1 MASRFAPLLAAP
13 LLFALTAA
21 APKRAPAPTPLPDV
35 VRVAMATELGTI
47 TLDLDAKNAP
57 ITTRNFVR
65 YVDQKRFDGIV
76 FYRVMRLPWGD
87 PPNGLIQAGTQGNP
101 QRNVPPIAHE
111 PTTVTGVLHKAGSI
125 SMARNAPGTA
135 AGDFSILLSDMPGLD
150 ANPEATNDDQKPGF
164 AAFGHVVEGMD
175 VVRRIYDVPLSP
187 TLGQGVMKGQMIA
200 KPVRVLTVRRVA
212 IPATPAGAAAN

>member
-1 MASRFAPLLAAP
+1 MASRFAPLLAVP
-13 LLFALTAA
+13 LLLALTAA
-21 APKRAPAPTPLPDV
+21 APKKAPTPAPLPDV
-35 VRVAMATELGTI
+35 VRIAMTTELGTI

-57 ITTRNFVR
+57 VTTRNFVR
-65 YVDQKRFDGIV
+65 YADQKRFDGII
-76 FYRVMRLPWGD
+76 FYRVMRLPWGE

-101 QRNVPPIAHE
+101 QRNLPPIAHE
-111 PTTVTGVLHKAGSI
+111 PTNVTGVLHKAGSI

-150 ANPEATNDDQKPGF
+150 AQPDATNEDLKPGF
-164 AAFGHVVEGMD
+164 AAFGHVVAGME

-212 IPATPAGAAAN
+212 NPAIPAGAAGN